1 VLKNTNYQRSIPPF
15 WKKDWG
21 VHLQPFGNGEHAIKY
36 LARYVNRRAI
46 GDSRILSV
54 TDAKQ
59 IQRMQMP
66 SFFWFFICVNLGL
79 SAV

>member
-1 VLKNTNYQRSIPPF
+1 MTPKLDTV
-15 WKKDWG
+15 
-21 VHLQPFGNGEHAIKY
+21 EY
-36 LARYVNRRAI
+36 LGRYVNRRAI

-59 IQRMQMP
+59 IQRIQMP

-79 SAV
+79 SAVKNSKPNIIK